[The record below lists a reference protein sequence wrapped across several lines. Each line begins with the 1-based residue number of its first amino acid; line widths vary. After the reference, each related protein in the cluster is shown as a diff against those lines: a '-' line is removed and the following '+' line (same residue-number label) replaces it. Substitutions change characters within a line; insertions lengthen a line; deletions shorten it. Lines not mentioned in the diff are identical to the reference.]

1 MLKIILTG
9 MAFVIGVAAFASILA
24 VGAVAVAVIT
34 V

>member
-1 MLKIILTG
+1 MLKVILTG
-9 MAFVIGVAAFASILA
+9 IAFVVGVAAFAGILA